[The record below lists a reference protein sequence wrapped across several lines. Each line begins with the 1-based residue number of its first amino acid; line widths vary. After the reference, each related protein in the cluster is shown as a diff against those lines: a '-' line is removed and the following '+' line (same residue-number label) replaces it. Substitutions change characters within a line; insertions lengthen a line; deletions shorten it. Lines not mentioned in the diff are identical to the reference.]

1 MLREWVLLAVG
12 LALLGAAVYL
22 VHTKVIAIKVGEHT
36 SRLVGVVCAI
46 VAYYYFRHG
55 FALRMPAG
63 GFSWRN
69 VMEWLRIWSGPVVL
83 FGAAGYY
90 TITILR
96 NWRSEFI
103 ELITSTAW
111 LLVVAALVIA
121 ARFVLTQ

>member
-12 LALLGAAVYL
+12 LALLGASVYL
-22 VHTKVIAIKVGEHT
+22 VHTKVLAIKVGEHT
-36 SRLVGVVCAI
+36 SRLVGVGCAI

-55 FALRMPAG
+55 FALRMPSGGLTLSSVMQLLRSWAG
-63 GFSWRN
+63 PG
-69 VMEWLRIWSGPVVL
+69 ML
-83 FGAAGYY
+83 FGAAAYY
-90 TITILR
+90 TFTILR

-111 LLVVAALVIA
+111 LLVVVALVIA